1 MQNAFTFIIVA
12 LSDLYIMTFLLRLA
26 LAWARANFRN
36 PLAQFIVKVTNP
48 LVMPARRFIAPIGGL
63 DLATLV
69 VLLALQVLVTF
80 VLVQIT
86 CGGGAQGGQIVVLA
100 LMRLVDL
107 ALQMYF
113 WLLLVYVVASWVGQ
127 GAYNTAIAALA
138 SLVEPMLAPL
148 RRFIPPI
155 GGFDISP
162 VFAFLAIGFLQRLIP
177 SGQQLTGL
185 LCAQF

>member
-12 LSDLYIMTFLLRLA
+12 ISDLYIMTFLLRLA

-48 LVMPARRFIAPIGGL
+48 LVVPARRFIPPLGGL

-69 VLLALQVLVTF
+69 VVLALQMLATG

-86 CGGGAQGGQIVVLA
+86 CGGDAQGSQIVVLA

-107 ALQMYF
+107 ALNMYF
-113 WLLLVYVVASWVGQ
+113 WLLMIFVIASWISPGGYNPAFAVLAAVVGP
-127 GAYNTAIAALA
+127 L
-138 SLVEPMLAPL
+138 LAPL
-148 RRFIPPI
+148 RRVIPPI
-155 GGFDISP
+155 GGFDLSP

-185 LCAQF
+185 FCAQF

>member
-1 MQNAFTFIIVA
+1 MQGA
-12 LSDLYIMTFLLRLA
+12 LTYLASAILDLYVVTFVLRLMM
-26 LAWARANFRN
+26 AWVRADFRN

-48 LVMPARRFIAPIGGL
+48 LVVPARRFIAPIGGL

-107 ALQMYF
+107 ALETYF
-113 WLLLVYVVASWVGQ
+113 WLLLAYVVASWVGQ
-127 GAYNTAIAALA
+127 GAYNPAIAALA
-138 SLVEPMLAPL
+138 SLVEPMLTPL
-148 RRFIPPI
+148 RRIIPPI